1 MHLPIPKRQL
11 DRPIPGHLSLLQP
24 AAPPDLLRRPPPEQY
39 PRQLAPINLGRISSL
54 SHLQYPF
61 PRLVKEIKDSILIPR
76 DRRELIKESRF
87 PEGELACLG
96 VDVEAAAGAGVV
108 RGRGG
113 ALKEGVRDG
122 AQRQQRR
129 EGEAGG
135 AGADDGDGGAGC
147 CCHGA
152 RVVGGGVLTK
162 AWRGGGG
169 GSLFVSHLCPYS
181 NPACAEAWGADAI
194 HGPLGQCIVFF
205 PSR

>member
-1 MHLPIPKRQL
+1 MHLPVPKRQL
-11 DRPIPGHLSLLQP
+11 HRPILGPLSLLQP
-24 AAPPDLLRRPPPEQY
+24 ATPPDPLRRHPPKQY
-39 PRQLAPINLGRISSL
+39 PRQLAPVNLGCISPL
-54 SHLQYPF
+54 SHLEDPF
-61 PRLVKEIKDSILIPR
+61 PRLVKEIKDSILITC

-122 AQRQQRR
+122 AQRQERR

-135 AGADDGDGGAGC
+135 AGADNGDGGAGC

-152 RVVGGGVLTK
+152 RVVGGGVLT
-162 AWRGGGG
+162 
-169 GSLFVSHLCPYS
+169 
-181 NPACAEAWGADAI
+181 EAW
-194 HGPLGQCIVFF
+194 
-205 PSR
+205 

>member
-24 AAPPDLLRRPPPEQY
+24 AAPPDLLRRQPPEQY

-122 AQRQQRR
+122 AQRQERR
-129 EGEAGG
+129 KGEAGG

-152 RVVGGGVLTK
+152 SGGGRCVDESLVRW
-162 AWRGGGG
+162 WRGFSFCIPTLPIFESCLCRSLGG
-169 GSLFVSHLCPYS
+169 
-181 NPACAEAWGADAI
+181 
-194 HGPLGQCIVFF
+194 
-205 PSR
+205 